1 MKKLKITILSALA
14 FVAVSFGFAFAPMTA
29 FADEPAT
36 SAVES
41 VETPEKSVET
51 GENSADSTTG
61 EEVVDSAETGEN
73 SAVLEG
79 GANTFENFLAWTE
92 KEAER
97 YGHGDLYKDALE
109 SIKTAATTR
118 QVTLSTLSSLAI
130 VVCLIAYI
138 LYKKITDKK
147 FRQQVAILILSYQ
160 ELVQKLNELVAG
172 TNENTK
178 TEQEIKKEEA
188 ELKSEMKK
196 TTEALA
202 CLIGGF
208 MHFAEGIA
216 LKDTKK
222 AEVQRDCIN
231 GLKKI
236 DGEVVVDESNKK

>member
-14 FVAVSFGFAFAPMTA
+14 FVAVSFGVAFAPMTT

-41 VETPEKSVET
+41 VETSET
-51 GENSADSTTG
+51 SAETPENSVDGTTD
-61 EEVVDSAETGEN
+61 EEVVDSAETDEN
-73 SAVLEG
+73 SAILESET
-79 GANTFENFLAWTE
+79 NTFENFLAWTE

-97 YGHGDLYKDALE
+97 YGHGEIYKDALE

-118 QVTLSTLSSLAI
+118 QVTLSTLSNLAI

-147 FRQQVAILILSYQ
+147 FRQQVASLILSYQ
-160 ELVQKLNELVAG
+160 QQVQKLNELVEG

-178 TEQEIKKEEA
+178 TEQEIKQEEA

-208 MHFAEGIA
+208 MHFAEGVA

-231 GLKKI
+231 ALKRI
-236 DGEVVVDESNKK
+236 DGEVFNESDKK

>member
-14 FVAVSFGFAFAPMTA
+14 FVAVSFGVAFAPMTA

-41 VETPEKSVET
+41 VETSETSAET
-51 GENSADSTTG
+51 GENSADSTTC

-73 SAVLEG
+73 SAVLESET
-79 GANTFENFLAWTE
+79 NTFETFLAWTE

-97 YGHGDLYKDALE
+97 YGYGNEYKDALDA
-109 SIKTAATTR
+109 IKTAATTK
-118 QVTLSTLSSLAI
+118 QVTLSTIASIALAVCI
-130 VVCLIAYI
+130 VGYI
-138 LYKKITDKK
+138 IYKKITDKK

-178 TEQEIKKEEA
+178 TEQEIKQEEA

-236 DGEVVVDESNKK
+236 DGEVSNEIDQK